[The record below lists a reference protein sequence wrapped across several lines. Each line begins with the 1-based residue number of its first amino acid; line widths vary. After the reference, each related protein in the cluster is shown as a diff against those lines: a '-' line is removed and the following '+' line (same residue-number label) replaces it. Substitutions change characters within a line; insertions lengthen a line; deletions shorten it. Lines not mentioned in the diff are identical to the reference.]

1 MGDAIFL
8 RGTFCTKNRGNRK
21 NGLYKCEKCAIINK
35 PCGGVAQLGERSVRI
50 REVKGS
56 NPSVSTKQ
64 VLDEHLF
71 LQRRLRREMFAL
83 IHNRKA
89 PSWEES
95 QDGAF
100 LLSAH
105 SISANPLATMVAVTE
120 GGAA

>member
-56 NPSVSTKQ
+56 NPSGSTINPHRVVVGIFIFTIRLHKFLKAALHKIYKTGSRQ
-64 VLDEHLF
+64 NACCRFCVLTFGE
-71 LQRRLRREMFAL
+71 
-83 IHNRKA
+83 
-89 PSWEES
+89 
-95 QDGAF
+95 
-100 LLSAH
+100 
-105 SISANPLATMVAVTE
+105 
-120 GGAA
+120 